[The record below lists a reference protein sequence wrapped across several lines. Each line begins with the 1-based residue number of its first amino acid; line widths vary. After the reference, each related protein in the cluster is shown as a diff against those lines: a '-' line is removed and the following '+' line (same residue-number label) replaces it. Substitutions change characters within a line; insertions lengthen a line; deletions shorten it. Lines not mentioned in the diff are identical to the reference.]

1 MFSEGNFFKI
11 DSWIMMSLQFLGSI
25 RRLID
30 IDMVEIEGSL
40 INGGIQ

>member
-1 MFSEGNFFKI
+1 
-11 DSWIMMSLQFLGSI
+11 MMSLQFLGSI